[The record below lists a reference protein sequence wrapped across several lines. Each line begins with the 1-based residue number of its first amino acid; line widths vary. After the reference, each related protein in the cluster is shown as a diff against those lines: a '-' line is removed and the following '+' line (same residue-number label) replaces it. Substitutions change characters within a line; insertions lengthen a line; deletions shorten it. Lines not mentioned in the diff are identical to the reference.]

1 MRKHNIHIMF
11 CDAPIFVGEY
21 QMTTNKSRIELILL
35 PPILWFIGMLIE
47 KIFSLIN
54 DNQFQT
60 FGSLFGYKTLLL
72 IILLLLSV
80 IISLLIFLSRSKLEI
95 KTSPEIHA
103 NIQQLSDQPSDSDL
117 RKLRDRLLSNL
128 SLDEKKF
135 LRLYIDGDT
144 KNVRSDFTASGTAN
158 TLVSQGI
165 LYLPQQVSIQGSV
178 SYSIHVWAWEM
189 LKNNPKYLK

>member
-1 MRKHNIHIMF
+1 
-11 CDAPIFVGEY
+11 
-21 QMTTNKSRIELILL
+21 MTTNKSRIELILL